1 MEILAV
7 AFVWLL
13 AVISAYLLTLRR
25 ASFRTPPPPQPVKPP
40 YLIPGISHLAAVLF
54 STESFLRSLQRQFQ
68 GKIIT
73 LSSILPMYYVLPGE
87 NIQAIFRKS
96 DDNLLP
102 APSLLDSLQI
112 FFGLPDEDAAVFD
125 HIGISHF
132 EQTRID
138 TRYHTHHS
146 DPSRRVMEHQRKDF
160 AKYLSGHNLRQTMH
174 QYADIFRQS
183 VWPRDTNRHESIHI
197 PDLYNFLR
205 DTIFRAEV
213 EALYGNQMFEACPSL
228 CADFWAFYD
237 AFPVISRQSLQLLFR
252 SHYAT
257 RDRIIRNFINWR
269 GAQGS
274 PALSFP
280 STTEDISYGT
290 PYVRDMVRRHEA
302 LGFSEAGIAS
312 VMLGYLFVG
321 TANTVPAAIWMVLH
335 ILRDASLTSRIRSE
349 LGILPGKQPQLD
361 VGLLIKAPLLNSVY
375 REVLRLHVAGTVGRK
390 SPLHGVQL
398 RDGRVLLPEV
408 PVMSSSWLGGLDES
422 FWNTGATVEGVPE
435 HPVDAFWAERFLA
448 YEDDP
453 MSGPIRRH
461 DHEPAKE
468 KTAPKTADD
477 DAKARLV
484 SAGIQNHWF
493 PFGGGAGKC
502 PGELLAKSTILV
514 TAFLVLSELEVEIV
528 DNEQAAF
535 TVPKHRALPFGSHA
549 FEREIAVRVHRR
561 LSAPLCD
568 EWVAAAA

>member
-1 MEILAV
+1 MLQ
-7 AFVWLL
+7 L
-13 AVISAYLLTLRR
+13 ISAYLLTLRW

-54 STESFLRSLQRQFQ
+54 NTESFLRSLQRQFQ

-73 LSSILPMYYVLPGE
+73 LSSILP
-87 NIQAIFRKS
+87 I
-96 DDNLLP
+96 
-102 APSLLDSLQI
+102 LLDSLQI
-112 FFGLPDEDAAVFD
+112 FFGLPGEDAAVFD
-125 HIGISHF
+125 HMGISHF
-132 EQTRID
+132 EQTKNHA
-138 TRYHTHHS
+138 THHTHHS

-160 AKYLSGHNLRQTMH
+160 AKYLSGEDLKQTMH
-174 QYADIFRQS
+174 QYASVFRQS
-183 VWPRDTNRHESIHI
+183 VLPTDVERRESTCI
-197 PDLYNFLR
+197 PDVYNFLR
-205 DTIFRAEV
+205 DIIFRAEV
-213 EALYGNQMFEACPSL
+213 EALYGNQIFTACPSL

-237 AFPVISRQSLQLLFR
+237 AFPVISRQSPQLLFR

-257 RDRIIRNFINWR
+257 RDKMIRNFIDWR

-274 PALSFP
+274 PASSCTGTP
-280 STTEDISYGT
+280 EDTSYGT

-302 LGFSEAGIAS
+302 LGFSETGVAS

-321 TANTVPAAIWMVLH
+321 TANTVPAAIWMVMY
-335 ILRDASLTSRIRSE
+335 ILRDASLAGRIRSE
-349 LGILPGKQPQLD
+349 LRILPGKQPQLD
-361 VGLLIKAPLLNSVY
+361 LALLMKAPLLNSVY

-390 SPLHGVQL
+390 SPLHEVQL

-422 FWNTGATVEGVPE
+422 FWNTGAMVEGVPE

-448 YEDDP
+448 YADDP

-461 DHEPAKE
+461 AHEHAKE

-477 DAKARLV
+477 GAKARLV

-502 PGELLAKSTILV
+502 PGELLAKSTMLV

-528 DNEQAAF
+528 DHEQMAF
-535 TVPKHRALPFGSHA
+535 TVLKHRDLPFGSHA
-549 FEREIAVRVHRR
+549 LGREIAVRVRRR
-561 LSAPLCD
+561 LSAPV
-568 EWVAAAA
+568 EPVAAAA